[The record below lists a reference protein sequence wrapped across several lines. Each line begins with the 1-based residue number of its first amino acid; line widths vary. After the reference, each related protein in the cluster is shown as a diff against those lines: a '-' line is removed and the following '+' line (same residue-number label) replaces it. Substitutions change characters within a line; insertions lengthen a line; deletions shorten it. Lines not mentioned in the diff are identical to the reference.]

1 LDALS
6 SDGFELVPEYSEDS
20 GSANHSDDGL
30 SDVGSRTGASDE
42 EVRRHSQVVQQRID
56 ACRAAI
62 YRHKMTIETL
72 QYSFAEEGQ
81 DISDQPVVP
90 LSSIPAHGS
99 AVYGSKGML
108 QLRDRAGSQLLA
120 PDTVGAPQDSRCRA
134 GTPAVVVDRIAR
146 LKRRC
151 VEGLGSEQF
160 QAARQCLQALLNAG
174 EVAEAVRSEML
185 GKLGLEKIGFYSL
198 IDQIVYMECRW
209 GHGDAA
215 PQELA

>member
-1 LDALS
+1 MDLRS
-6 SDGFELVPEYSEDS
+6 SQNISEDS

-42 EVRRHSQVVQQRID
+42 QVRRHSQVVQQRID

-81 DISDQPVVP
+81 DISDQPAAP
-90 LSSIPAHGS
+90 LSSIPTHGS
-99 AVYGSKGML
+99 AVYGSKGMS
-108 QLRDRAGSQLLA
+108 QLRDRVGSDLLTQDA
-120 PDTVGAPQDSRCRA
+120 VGALQDSRCRGGGA
-134 GTPAVVVDRIAR
+134 PAVVLDRIAR

-151 VEGLGSEQF
+151 LEGLGSEQF
-160 QAARQCLQALLNAG
+160 QATRQCLQALLDAG

-209 GHGDAA
+209 GHSDVA

>member
-6 SDGFELVPEYSEDS
+6 SDGFEKVPEHSEDS
-20 GSANHSDDGL
+20 GQEGSANHSDDAL
-30 SDVGSRTGASDE
+30 SDSLEPASDE
-42 EVRRHSQVVQQRID
+42 QVRRHSQVVQQRID

-72 QYSFAEEGQ
+72 QYTFAQEGQ
-81 DISDQPVVP
+81 DAANQS
-90 LSSIPAHGS
+90 AHGS
-99 AVYGSKGML
+99 DFAPH
-108 QLRDRAGSQLLA
+108 LRDRAGNEIL
-120 PDTVGAPQDSRCRA
+120 PQDTA
-134 GTPAVVVDRIAR
+134 GALQDTRRRGGATPPIVLDRIAR

-151 VEGLGSEQF
+151 LEGLGSERF
-160 QAARQCLQALLNAG
+160 QATRQCLQGLLEAG
-174 EVAEAVRSEML
+174 EVAEAVRGEML
-185 GKLGLEKIGFYSL
+185 DKLGLEKIGFYSL